1 MTNKKI
7 SRFEGRTYYK
17 NQFGDL
23 FQDDKKNPSHIL
35 VILAQKFRWVDF
47 EIILT
52 SKDFWPSLH
61 THFHVKFDLA

>member
-23 FQDDKKNPSHIL
+23 FQDDKKTESY
-35 VILAQKFRWVDF
+35 FG
-47 EIILT
+47 
-52 SKDFWPSLH
+52 
-61 THFHVKFDLA
+61 HFGAKIPLSRF